1 MISKLKILTVADWEA
16 MPHGDGNRYEII
28 EGELFVSCSAGLTH
42 QRVLANLITLFVFFL
57 EKNPIG
63 EFLPDVGVILSKFS
77 AVIPDLVILLNE
89 QRDTIITNDRL
100 TGPPALVIEVVSPG
114 SANSR
119 RDRVDKL
126 RLYSKHQVQEYWIVD
141 PRKLTV
147 EQYVL
152 HGSSLKLSQTLQRE
166 EKRLSSTAIPDFS
179 CLLSQI
185 FRHFGKR

>member
-1 MISKLKILTVADWEA
+1 MNTKLKILTVADWEA

-42 QRVLANLITLFVFFL
+42 QRVLANLITLFVLFL

-63 EFLPDVGVILSKFS
+63 EFLTDMGVILSKFS
-77 AVIPDLVILLNE
+77 AVIPDLIILLNE
-89 QRDTIITNDRL
+89 QRDTIITDDRL

-114 SANSR
+114 AANSR

-126 RLYSKHQVQEYWIVD
+126 RLYTKHRVQEYWIVD
-141 PRKLTV
+141 PGNLTV
-147 EQYVL
+147 DQYVS

-166 EKRLSSTAIPDFS
+166 EERLSSAVIPGFS
-179 CLLSQI
+179 CLLSRI
-185 FRHFGKR
+185 FSRIGK

>member
-1 MISKLKILTVADWEA
+1 MIRKLKILTVADWEA

-42 QRVLANLITLFVFFL
+42 QRVVMNLITLFILFL

-63 EFLPDVGVILSKFS
+63 EILTDMGVILSKFS
-77 AVIPDLVILLNE
+77 AVIPDLVVFLNE
-89 QRDTIITNDRL
+89 TSDTIITGDRL
-100 TGPPALVIEVVSPG
+100 TGPTDLVIEVISPG

-126 RLYSKHQVQEYWIVD
+126 RLYSKHEVPEYWIVD

-152 HGSSLKLSQTLQRE
+152 HGSSLKLKQTLQRE
-166 EKRLSSTAIPDFS
+166 DERLSSAAIPGFS

-185 FRHFGKR
+185 FRHFGK